1 MRADAD
7 DEEREHPQNGLLLP
21 ADVAFL
27 LHDLVHGQLVR
38 KLEDEFA
45 PVRSF

>member
-1 MRADAD
+1 MRAGAD
-7 DEEREHPQNGLLLP
+7 DAQHGHPQNGLLLR

-27 LHDLVHGQLVR
+27 RHDRVHGQLVR

>member
-1 MRADAD
+1 MGAGAR
-7 DEEREHPQNGLLLP
+7 DEQREHAETAPLLP

-27 LHDLVHGQLVR
+27 LDDLVHGQLVR